1 MGSHNQWSVTTSL
14 TQHNVSW
21 NSVAKWEYIS
31 FSLPSIKEKCPIVWK
46 KQSDFPLCV
55 VKSSHVDFQFICP
68 RERAMCHFVK
78 EAPYHDGEVPALVR
92 LDFLREQTEDIW
104 SPGLPAASSAR
115 GSGKRACHSAPQA
128 FDVIEARLTYPDE
141 IISLGKLAYVH
152 NQRKVEWLSEGHLQ
166 SFSQGLKM
174 SLTVWVGMGEHFS
187 EDPREASPLGCLI
200 TVVQ

>member
-31 FSLPSIKEKCPIVWK
+31 FSLPFIKEKCPIVWK
-46 KQSDFPLCV
+46 KQSDFPLWV

-68 RERAMCHFVK
+68 RERAMCHLVK

-115 GSGKRACHSAPQA
+115 GSGQRAPVTQRLRRLN
-128 FDVIEARLTYPDE
+128 VIEARLTYPDE
-141 IISLGKLAYVH
+141 IISLGKI
-152 NQRKVEWLSEGHLQ
+152 SIC
-166 SFSQGLKM
+166 S
-174 SLTVWVGMGEHFS
+174 
-187 EDPREASPLGCLI
+187 
-200 TVVQ
+200 